1 MSIVRIINGKNNELH
16 RMKTMVDYLND
27 STKQVWQDEE
37 LSKIDLVRSYGV
49 TFENAFLVFKS
60 MHYSYG
66 YPGTRLYYH
75 ILISFDDEKVDPLMA
90 TEVGFEINDFWKQ
103 KGVQFVQGTHCIPT
117 PHCHT
122 ILNAILPLTGK
133 KLSIRKNDIFAYKI
147 FANEVLKK
155 YSLNLIK
162 MYMKEE
168 VLVNE

>member
-1 MSIVRIINGKNNELH
+1 
-16 RMKTMVDYLND
+16 
-27 STKQVWQDEE
+27 
-37 LSKIDLVRSYGV
+37 
-49 TFENAFLVFKS
+49 